1 MSPGSHRIQTI
12 VPLSVG
18 DEVKYVPA
26 MDQSAVFMRPKEE
39 IGSTGSVFASEDLK
53 LIYESQQFMSV
64 GQEKNTSFER
74 YLSYY

>member
-1 MSPGSHRIQTI
+1 MTSLFSKNLPTAAS
-12 VPLSVG
+12 LS
-18 DEVKYVPA
+18 DS

-53 LIYESQQFMSV
+53 LIYESPAIYEVS
-64 GQEKNTSFER
+64 GTGKNTSLER